1 MKRVTDFL
9 TANPVFHLATMEGDH
24 PRVRPFGFFM
34 EVGGKLYFITGEQKK
49 VAAQLRANPKFELC
63 ACSDKGEWLSLSGV
77 AVFDTKPELVEKA
90 FTLAPMLRDIYGKQD
105 GPKAA
110 LFYADNAQAVLADM
124 TGKTDTIKL

>member
-9 TANPVFHLATMEGDH
+9 TANPIFHLATMEGDQ

-49 VAAQLRANPKFELC
+49 VAAQLRVNPKFQLC
-63 ACSDKGEWLSLSGV
+63 ACNDKGEWLRLAGK

-90 FTLAPMLRDIYGKQD
+90 FGLAPMLKDIYGNPD

-110 LFYADNAQAVLADM
+110 LFYAADAEAVFADM
-124 TGKTDTIKL
+124 TGKSETVKL